1 MTAIAGAG
9 TTAIADALITPPSV
23 PGRSPSQLRGSIGR
37 WIILAVAAIYFI
49 GPLLVAFLFT
59 IQNHNTNVTT
69 HKRIGGAIS
78 LKAYTSIFAKPETGQ
93 EGFGTAFKMS
103 IILSVFTILLTLAVL
118 LPTML
123 LIHLRLQKVRPVVE
137 ILTLLPLVFPP
148 IVLVVGVQDSLFW
161 TKANFHGWSVSFI
174 NKDLLSSNVP
184 LILVFLYMMLSMPF
198 VFRSLDA
205 GIRSIDSKTLVEASR
220 NLGAGWLTTLV
231 PRPDP
236 VPAHLHRQRDVPV
249 FRAGHGRIHDRQHP
263 AVQAVPGLAGHAADH
278 LGTGPGRYLGAEP
291 LHRRSAV
298 VDHWCAERAPYLER
312 EGLIHDDSWGN
323 DGNIASLRSRRIDK
337 IEGTVVE
344 YRNVHR
350 VYGTVHAL
358 DGLDLT
364 IAPGEMLAL
373 LGPSGCGK
381 TTALRM
387 LAGFD
392 HPTTGQVLVGGK
404 DISRVAVNKRDMG
417 MVFQSYSLFPT
428 MKAIDNVGFGLRLRK
443 QSASQRKARAREL
456 LDLVGLSAHED
467 KFPHQMSGGQQQRVA
482 LARALAISPRVLLLD
497 EPLSALDA
505 KVREQLR
512 EEIRRIQLELGV
524 TTVFVT
530 HDQEE
535 AFSVADRV
543 GVMRLGK
550 LEQCAAPA
558 ELYDRPITAFVAEF
572 IGSMNH
578 LDGIVEEGGQVRVG
592 PAAAAGRRRGPSGR
606 QLGAGVGPTGSGGG
620 DGRRAGRLRGH
631 DRDLPRVVR
640 ASAAD
645 SHGRGDVAS

>member
-1 MTAIAGAG
+1 MTTVGSKTA
-9 TTAIADALITPPSV
+9 TT
-23 PGRSPSQLRGSIGR
+23 
-37 WIILAVAAIYFI
+37 I
-49 GPLLVAFLFT
+49 GPV
-59 IQNHNTNVTT
+59 VT
-69 HKRIGGAIS
+69 
-78 LKAYTSIFAKPETGQ
+78 
-93 EGFGTAFKMS
+93 
-103 IILSVFTILLTLAVL
+103 
-118 LPTML
+118 
-123 LIHLRLQKVRPVVE
+123 
-137 ILTLLPLVFPP
+137 
-148 IVLVVGVQDSLFW
+148 
-161 TKANFHGWSVSFI
+161 
-174 NKDLLSSNVP
+174 
-184 LILVFLYMMLSMPF
+184 
-198 VFRSLDA
+198 
-205 GIRSIDSKTLVEASR
+205 
-220 NLGAGWLTTLV
+220 
-231 PRPDP
+231 
-236 VPAHLHRQRDVPV
+236 
-249 FRAGHGRIHDRQHP
+249 
-263 AVQAVPGLAGHAADH
+263 
-278 LGTGPGRYLGAEP
+278 
-291 LHRRSAV
+291 
-298 VDHWCAERAPYLER
+298 
-312 EGLIHDDSWGN
+312 
-323 DGNIASLRSRRIDK
+323 IDK

-392 HPTTGQVLVGGK
+392 HPTTGQVLVGGQ

-535 AFSVADRV
+535 AFAVADRV

-558 ELYDRPITAFVAEF
+558 ELYDRPATAFVAEF

-592 PAAAAGRRRGPSGR
+592 HQLLPADGDARRVGSSVQALVRPEAVLVTSDAQGDCVVTIATFRGSSVR
-606 QLGAGVGPTGSGGG
+606 LQLIRSDGATLLADVQSHRGG
-620 DGRRAGRLRGH
+620 DFSPGT
-631 DRDLPRVVR
+631 RVSFKLLERPVLL
-640 ASAAD
+640 AAE
-645 SHGRGDVAS
+645 SELAALAKEQQHEQAALAES